1 MGSSRP
7 RDRTHVPCIGRQML
21 YHGATRKALK
31 IFSFKSWGF
40 SGGLVI
46 KHPPANA
53 GDARD
58 AGSISES
65 GRSPRVGNGN
75 PLQCSC
81 LGNSMDKQLQSTGL
95 QRIG

>member
-7 RDRTHVPCIGRQML
+7 RDRTHVPCIDRQML

-58 AGSISES
+58 AGSVPES
-65 GRSPRVGNGN
+65 GNGN

-95 QRIG
+95 QTIGQD